1 MGEKRAREAEI
12 IVGHLPAGLNYAIT
26 DVEGVRVGHSTI
38 VRGEGPLFMRA
49 SGQKENDV
57 IDGDRLWRRISDLG
71 EIGKQEEGGVT
82 RLSFTDEER
91 AAKDKV
97 VSYME
102 EAGLSV
108 REDAAGN
115 LFGRREGRAPEA
127 PTVLIGSHVDSVYN
141 GGNFDGPLG
150 VLAGIEVLHA
160 MEEKGIETGHP
171 VEVVA
176 FTDEEG
182 ARFSFGMIGS
192 RALAGRLA
200 PEDLAKHE
208 DSDGVSIAGAMRAYG
223 LDPEQIG
230 EAARPEGSVKAYVE
244 LHIEQG
250 RVLENEGLPAG
261 VVTGIAGPV
270 WLRFSIEGET
280 GHAGAT
286 PMSLRRDA
294 LAAAAEIMGLIE
306 AEASG
311 TGTSVGTVGQLDL
324 EPGGINI
331 IPGRVELSLDLR
343 DIDEGVR
350 DRVEG
355 RILEGVQEICR
366 RRGVALEIETLQRLA
381 PAPCSELVR
390 DAVAG
395 ACERVGIRPHALPS
409 GAGHDGMQLTGLCP
423 MGMIFVR
430 SRNGVSHSPD
440 EWSSPDDCAAGG
452 DVLYWTVLDLA
463 GGG

>member
-1 MGEKRAREAEI
+1 
-12 IVGHLPAGLNYAIT
+12 
-26 DVEGVRVGHSTI
+26 
-38 VRGEGPLFMRA
+38 MRA
-49 SGQKENDV
+49 PGRKERDV
-57 IDGDRLWRRISDLG
+57 IDDDRLWRRISDLA

-82 RLSFTDEER
+82 RLSFTEEER
-91 AAKDKV
+91 AAKDRV
-97 VSYME
+97 ASYME

-115 LFGRREGRAPEA
+115 LIGRREGKNPGS
-127 PTVLIGSHVDSVYN
+127 PTVLVGSHVDSVYN

-150 VLAGIEVLHA
+150 VLAGVEVLQT
-160 MEEKGIETGHP
+160 MQEQGVETEHP

-192 RALAGRLA
+192 RALAGRLT
-200 PEDLAKHE
+200 PEDLRKHE
-208 DSDGVSIAGAMRAYG
+208 DRDGVSIAEAMRAYG
-223 LDPEQIG
+223 LDPERIG
-230 EAARPEGSVKAYVE
+230 EAARPEGSARAYVE

-250 RVLENEGLPAG
+250 RVLENEDLPAG
-261 VVTGIAGPV
+261 VVTGIAGPA

-286 PMSLRRDA
+286 PMGLRRDA

-306 AEASG
+306 AEAAR

-331 IPGRVELSLDLR
+331 IPGRVEFSLDLR

-350 DRVEG
+350 DGVEG
-355 RILEGVQEICR
+355 RIQEGARAICE
-366 RRGVALEIETLQRLA
+366 RRGVDLDVETLQRLA

-390 DAVAG
+390 EAIG
-395 ACERVGIRPHALPS
+395 RACEREDIRVHALPS

-430 SRNGVSHSPD
+430 SRDGVSHSPD
-440 EWSSPDDCAAGG
+440 EWSTKEDCAAGSN
-452 DVLYWTVLDLA
+452 VLYWTVLDLA
-463 GGG
+463 GGA

>member
-1 MGEKRAREAEI
+1 
-12 IVGHLPAGLNYAIT
+12 
-26 DVEGVRVGHSTI
+26 
-38 VRGEGPLFMRA
+38 
-49 SGQKENDV
+49 V
-57 IDGDRLWRRISDLG
+57 IDGERLWRRLFDLG
-71 EIGKQEEGGVT
+71 EIDRQREGGVT

-91 AAKDKV
+91 AAKDRV
-97 VSYME
+97 ASYMD

-115 LFGRREGRAPEA
+115 LFGRREGRNADLPS
-127 PTVLIGSHVDSVYN
+127 VLVGSHVDSVYN
-141 GGNFDGPLG
+141 GGDFDGPLG
-150 VLAGIEVLHA
+150 VLAGVEVLQT
-160 MEEKGIETGHP
+160 MQERGVETDHP
-171 VEVVA
+171 IEVVA

-192 RALAGRLA
+192 RALAGKLT
-200 PEDLAKHE
+200 PEDLTEHE
-208 DSDGVSIAGAMRAYG
+208 DADGVSIAEAMREYG
-223 LDPEQIG
+223 LDPECID

-250 RVLENEGLPAG
+250 RVLESEDLPAG

-270 WLRFSIEGET
+270 WLRFVLEGET

-286 PMSLRRDA
+286 PMGLRRDA

-306 AEASG
+306 AGASE
-311 TGTSVGTVGQLDL
+311 TGTSVGTVGQLSL

-331 IPGRVELSLDLR
+331 IPGRVEFSLDLR

-350 DRVEG
+350 DRVEEG
-355 RILEGVQEICR
+355 ILEGAREVCE
-366 RRGVALEIETLQRLA
+366 RRGVGLEIEALQRLA

-390 DAVAG
+390 DAIG
-395 ACERVGIRPHALPS
+395 RACERLDIRVHTLPS

-423 MGMIFVR
+423 MGMIFIR
-430 SRNGVSHSPD
+430 SKDGVSHSPD
-440 EWSSPDDCAAGG
+440 EWSAKEDCAAGSE
-452 DVLYWTVLDLA
+452 VLYWTVLDLA

>member
-1 MGEKRAREAEI
+1 M
-12 IVGHLPAGLNYAIT
+12 
-26 DVEGVRVGHSTI
+26 
-38 VRGEGPLFMRA
+38 
-49 SGQKENDV
+49 
-57 IDGDRLWRRISDLG
+57 IDGERLWRRISDLG
-71 EIGKQEEGGVT
+71 EIGSQDEGGVT

-97 VSYME
+97 VSYMK

-115 LFGRREGRAPEA
+115 LFGRREGRNSDSPS
-127 PTVLIGSHVDSVYN
+127 VLIGSHVDSVYN

-160 MEEKGIETGHP
+160 MEEQGIETEHP

-192 RALAGRLA
+192 RALAGRLT
-200 PEDLAKHE
+200 PEDLTEHE
-208 DSDGVSIAGAMRAYG
+208 DAGGVSIAEAMRAYG
-223 LDPEQIG
+223 LDPERIG
-230 EAARPEGSVKAYVE
+230 EAARPAGSVKAYVE

-250 RVLENEGLPAG
+250 RVLENENLPAG

-306 AEASG
+306 AEASSA
-311 TGTSVGTVGQLDL
+311 GTSVGTVGQLSL

-331 IPGRVELSLDLR
+331 IPGQVEFSLDLR
-343 DIDEGVR
+343 DIDGEVR
-350 DRVEG
+350 DGVET
-355 RILEGVQEICR
+355 RILEGAKEICR
-366 RRGVALEIETLQRLA
+366 RRGVELEIEPLQRLA

-390 DAVAG
+390 DAVAR
-395 ACERVGIRPHALPS
+395 ACERVGIRAHALSS
-409 GAGHDGMQLTGLCP
+409 GAGHDGMQLTEVCP

-430 SRNGVSHSPD
+430 SRGGVSHSPD
-440 EWSSPDDCAAGG
+440 EWSTKEDCAAGSN
-452 DVLYWTVLDLA
+452 VLYWTVLDLA
-463 GGG
+463 GGD